1 LFPVIGQFAKR
12 GALAA
17 LIVVTCSRGEPQ
29 TAFAHSAPVGN
40 GQVVQASP
48 FGETLPG
55 AILRFVLAPTG
66 SAARYRVRERLVGR
80 DLPNDAIG
88 ETKSLTGTI
97 AFDAGGNVIRQES
110 KFVVDARSF
119 VSDRDRR
126 DGFVRER
133 LLQAGQYPNIVLV
146 PTEVR
151 SVSLPLPTSGTRPI
165 EMTGDLTVRGV
176 TSPTTWKGSAQFQDG
191 RITGSAATA
200 FTFNDIKLEQP
211 RVPVLL
217 SVADTIHLEID
228 FNLIQQR

>member
-1 LFPVIGQFAKR
+1 VIGQFAKR
-12 GALAA
+12 GTLAVLTVLA
-17 LIVVTCSRGEPQ
+17 CSRGVR
-29 TAFAHSAPVGN
+29 TAFAHSASVRN
-40 GQVVQASP
+40 GGLVQASP
-48 FGETLPG
+48 SGESTSG
-55 AILRFVLAPTG
+55 TILRFVLAPTG

-97 AFDAGGNVIRQES
+97 AFDSGGNVIRQES

-133 LLQAGQYPNIVLV
+133 LLEAEQYPNIVLL
-146 PTEVR
+146 PTEIR
-151 SVSLPLPTSGTRPI
+151 GVSLPLPTSGTRPI

-176 TSPTTWKGSAQFQDG
+176 TRPTTWKGAAQFQDG
-191 RITGSAATA
+191 QITGSAATA

-217 SVADTIHLEID
+217 SVADTIRLEID
-228 FNLIQQR
+228 FNLVQQR